1 LPYKYLDI
9 AGNTFDGTITLQ
21 PYTSAVLIQNGTK
34 TNAAPTISISG
45 NQTITVANTSVS
57 AVGTPASGQTIT
69 GYSWSKVSGG
79 SVTFG
84 TPNSA
89 STTVTGLTTGTY
101 VLRCTV
107 TQSDG
112 QTAYRD
118 VTITVNIPPVPV
130 TTSKLIL
137 KLPTKFNNK

>member
-1 LPYKYLDI
+1 
-9 AGNTFDGTITLQ
+9 
-21 PYTSAVLIQNGTK
+21 
-34 TNAAPTISISG
+34 
-45 NQTITVANTSVS
+45 
-57 AVGTPASGQTIT
+57 VGTPASGQTIT
-69 GYSWSKVSGG
+69 GYSWSKVSGAT
-79 SVTFG
+79 VTFG

-130 TTSKLIL
+130 TTSKLNL